1 VSLALGGGETLG
13 LVGESGCGKTTL
25 SRLILRLI
33 EPTAGSV
40 VLDGEEVT
48 SASRGRLRE
57 LRRRMQ
63 LIFQDPTGSLNP
75 RMRVGDIV
83 AEPLVVHG
91 IGVAAAR
98 RDRVVELL
106 ERVGLSADDVG
117 RYPHEFSGGQRQRIG
132 IARALAPSPSLLIC
146 DEPVSALDVSVQSQ
160 ILNLL
165 ADLRAELGLAMLF
178 IAHDLAVVRHVSDR
192 IAVMYKGRIV
202 ERAAT
207 QALFETP
214 KHPYTQ
220 ALLAAVPEPD
230 PAMRMKR
237 LGPTPE
243 PGDDAICRVGC
254 GYALRCPIVEDKCRV
269 VTPQLEPAHGGQPDQ
284 FVACHIAE

>member
-1 VSLALGGGETLG
+1 LLRVCDLKKHFEARDGLFRSVGGTVRAVDGVSFELSAGETLG

-33 EPTAGSV
+33 EPTSGSV
-40 VLDGEEVT
+40 VLDGEDVT
-48 SASRGRLRE
+48 AAPRRALRG

-83 AEPLVVHG
+83 AEPLAVQRVG
-91 IGVAAAR
+91 APAAR
-98 RDRVVELL
+98 RKRVVELL
-106 ERVGLSADDVG
+106 ERVGLGADDVG

-165 ADLRAELGLAMLF
+165 ADLRVELSLSMLF

-192 IAVMYKGRIV
+192 IAVMYAGKIV
-202 ERAAT
+202 EEAPTRT
-207 QALFETP
+207 LFESP
-214 KHPYTQ
+214 VHPYTQ

-230 PAMRMKR
+230 PKARR
-237 LGPTPE
+237 NGE
-243 PGDDAICRVGC
+243 CRIANGD
-254 GYALRCPIVEDKCRV
+254 
-269 VTPQLEPAHGGQPDQ
+269 
-284 FVACHIAE
+284 